1 MEQLFDALNGS
12 AGAGDF
18 SIEST
23 MLALLLAFVLG
34 QIIAWTYAWTHSG
47 LSYSRSF
54 TQSLVLMTL
63 VVSLVMFV
71 IGNSIIT
78 AFGLIGAL
86 ALIRFRNVLKD
97 TRDTVFVFISL
108 VVGMAV
114 GSQRHLV
121 AILGTATLL
130 LAVWYMNITAFGL
143 LGALALIR
151 FRNVLK
157 DTRDTVF
164 VFIALVVGM
173 AVGSQRYFTAIIGA
187 AALGLAVFYLNITSF
202 GTLGRYDG
210 YLTVRVSRAGHGR
223 KESGAL
229 LDRFCRAIKP
239 ISTRQSGEEESAE
252 FVYQIGLRDRER
264 SSELISALRGLD
276 HVTHVSLVLRSELSE
291 V

>member
-1 MEQLFDALNGS
+1 M
-12 AGAGDF
+12 
-18 SIEST
+18 
-23 MLALLLAFVLG
+23 MLLM
-34 QIIAWTYAWTHSG
+34 SG
-47 LSYSRSF
+47 
-54 TQSLVLMTL
+54 SLV
-63 VVSLVMFV
+63 
-71 IGNSIIT
+71 I
-78 AFGLIGAL
+78 AFGLL
-86 ALIRFRNVLKD
+86 AVFAVVRFRNVLKD

-130 LAVWYMNITAFGL
+130 LAVWYMNIT
-143 LGALALIR
+143 
-151 FRNVLK
+151 
-157 DTRDTVF
+157 
-164 VFIALVVGM
+164 
-173 AVGSQRYFTAIIGA
+173 
-187 AALGLAVFYLNITSF
+187 SF

-210 YLTVRVSRAGHGR
+210 YLTVRVSRAGRGR

>member
-1 MEQLFDALNGS
+1 VEQLFDALNGS

-130 LAVWYMNITAFGL
+130 LAVWYMNITAFG
-143 LGALALIR
+143 
-151 FRNVLK
+151 
-157 DTRDTVF
+157 
-164 VFIALVVGM
+164 
-173 AVGSQRYFTAIIGA
+173 
-187 AALGLAVFYLNITSF
+187 
-202 GTLGRYDG
+202 TLGRYDG
-210 YLTVRVSRAGHGR
+210 YLTVRVSRAGRGR